1 MSAHSGG
8 AGEAAPRPPPA
19 PPPPPHHHHHHHSR
33 RAGGDMAEPRRCKR
47 RKQANPRRKHVVSYA
62 SAAMRDCDP
71 DDDEEERLQIIEE
84 VDEEEEEEKD
94 EEEDEEEAA
103 AEEEEETNLEGTGG
117 NPGVDKTAEPLG
129 RQDGTVAE
137 CDVPGSGATHR
148 EEMNDHSDAP
158 GAEASLGSQGRDD
171 TDAQEGLVTAGGGEG
186 PGADGLAEF
195 LRRRD
200 TAVIFPE
207 DPDEGPGNRA
217 SPESLLRRPNGART
231 PGAFAALLAC
241 PHCDRGYK
249 RLSSLREHIR
259 YRHERGTG
267 DGGGV
272 VDLHK
277 APRAPQAGEQ
287 GQPPAAGSRKFKCTE
302 CGKAFKYKHHLK
314 EHFRIHSGE
323 KPYECPN
330 CKKRFS
336 HSGSYSS
343 HISSKKCVGSVPV
356 NGRARAPSP
365 PCSPVVGLAAAEHS
379 PPPAECPTAR
389 LRVKEEPAEFAGAD
403 YEGTVGVASHGLSGL
418 APFLNGYASTGVAA
432 AAHALAAARRRDREF
447 GLGGRRG
454 GAGPASDGRETSEGD
469 PASAHGPGKR
479 NGGADGFHCQAKASP
494 VAGALTA
501 DAVKVEGNTATS
513 PKSTQ
518 SSSHDDNEDDC
529 GARSEKKFDA
539 DEEDFLRSIGLEATR
554 RPAIKI
560 KTEEP
565 DLDERSSHVEGAAH
579 HACQYCN
586 EPFPSPIPLHQHER
600 YLCKMND
607 EIKAVLRP
615 SAPQPSSPAQPKK
628 LKLSAGRGLKGCR
641 ATALGDQLAFL
652 KSYCFARNVEPSPEE
667 LIKISLAMSL
677 PRDVLSKWLD
687 KKSNAAGRAQEHCAS
702 SSPSYKLALSPVG
715 RGCSPAGHVGYSREG
730 SPPQHPL
737 GSPMSAR
744 SDSPRGR
751 GALHGPA
758 AGHAKNGQ
766 PNGLFAN
773 GLHHGQD
780 QAQPLDLSVPKLS
793 KVRLRETGFV
803 NFHNSSSVNCKE
815 EPLNL
820 TYMKRSSALK
830 SVKRKSNAKLDSSA
844 SYMTNGSSNNSV
856 DHLHENKSIMN
867 MVTSSYGN
875 GPVFTGFPPL
885 STFSSPP
892 GLIPAL
898 HMGYPGLRPYMG
910 LDQAA
915 LLSHMSPYRGLSD
928 TAALADFHDKRGLQM
943 RHFAHGES
951 PERGEGSPVGSDEV
965 TDSDSGVP
973 TRKRQRRGEC
983 VPGGSFACDLCDKT
997 FHKSSSLLRHKYEH
1011 TGKRPHQCEVC
1022 NKAFKHKHHL
1032 IEHSRLHSGEKPYR
1046 CDRCGKRFS
1055 HSGSYSQHMN
1065 HRYSYCRRGDP
1076 GERSGEP
1083 GAPGGRQGLLGADLG
1098 ALGAEFGATES
1109 QESAEELNE
1118 GEGGCGAEGCAVA
1131 EDRNDEAESEDAR
1144 GAGAVGNEGR
1154 DSAVELNG
1162 ADGDD
1167 TVMEAPPDED
1177 QETKS
1182 GTDGAN
1188 DNDALTCDN

>member
-1 MSAHSGG
+1 
-8 AGEAAPRPPPA
+8 
-19 PPPPPHHHHHHHSR
+19 
-33 RAGGDMAEPRRCKR
+33 MAEPRRCKR
-47 RKQANPRRKHVVSYA
+47 RKQANPRRKHGEWMVSYA

-71 DDDEEERLQIIEE
+71 DDDDEGERLQIIEE
-84 VDEEEEEEKD
+84 VDEEEEEEEKD
-94 EEEDEEEAA
+94 EEEDEEEEAA
-103 AEEEEETNLEGTGG
+103 AAAAEEETNLEGTGG

-129 RQDGTVAE
+129 RQDGMVAE

-148 EEMNDHSDAP
+148 EEMEDHSDAP
-158 GAEASLGSQGRDD
+158 GTEASLGSQGRVDD
-171 TDAQEGLVTAGGGEG
+171 PDAQEGLAAADGGEG
-186 PGADGLAEF
+186 PGEDGLAEF

-207 DPDEGPGNRA
+207 DPDEGPGHRA
-217 SPESLLRRPNGART
+217 SPESLLRRHNGART

-259 YRHERGTG
+259 YRHERAAG
-267 DGGGV
+267 DGGV

-277 APRAPQAGEQ
+277 APPPPPQAGEQ

-356 NGRARAPSP
+356 NGRARAAAAPCRAPSP
-365 PCSPVVGLAAAEHS
+365 PRSPVVGIAAAAAS
-379 PPPAECPTAR
+379 PPSAECPTAH
-389 LRVKEEPAEFAGAD
+389 LRVKEEPAEFAGGD
-403 YEGTVGVASHGLSGL
+403 YEGTVVVASRGLSGL
-418 APFLNGYASTGVAA
+418 APFLNGYASTGGVAA
-432 AAHALAAARRRDREF
+432 AAHALAAARRWDREF
-447 GLGGRRG
+447 GLGGQRG
-454 GAGPASDGRETSEGD
+454 AAGPASDGH
-469 PASAHGPGKR
+469 PAHGPGKR

-494 VAGALTA
+494 VAGALMA
-501 DAVKVEGNTATS
+501 DAVKREATTATS

-518 SSSHDDNEDDC
+518 SSSHDGNEDDC

-554 RPAIKI
+554 RPSVKI

-607 EIKAVLRP
+607 EIKAVLQP

-628 LKLSAGRGLKGCR
+628 LKLSAGKGLKGSR

-687 KKSNAAGRAQEHCAS
+687 KKSNAAGRVQEHCAS
-702 SSPSYKLALSPVG
+702 SSPSYKLALSPVS
-715 RGCSPAGHVGYSREG
+715 RGCSPAGQVGYGREG
-730 SPPQHPL
+730 SPVQHPL
-737 GSPMSAR
+737 GSPMGAR

-751 GALHGPA
+751 GALHGPG

-766 PNGLFAN
+766 PNGVAN
-773 GLHHGQD
+773 GLHHGQE

-793 KVRLRETGFV
+793 KVRLRETGFA
-803 NFHNSSSVNCKE
+803 NFHNSSGVNCKE

-856 DHLHENKSIMN
+856 DHLHENKPIIN

-875 GPVFTGFPPL
+875 GPVFTAFPPL
-885 STFSSPP
+885 NTFSSPP

-915 LLSHMSPYRGLSD
+915 LLSHMSPYRGLAD
-928 TAALADFHDKRGLQM
+928 AAALADFHDKRGLQM

-1011 TGKRPHQCEVC
+1011 TGKRPHQCDVC

-1076 GERSGEP
+1076 GEP
-1083 GAPGGRQGLLGADLG
+1083 GAPGGRQGLSGADLG
-1098 ALGAEFGATES
+1098 ALGAELGATES

-1118 GEGGCGAEGCAVA
+1118 GEDGFGAEGCAVA

-1144 GAGAVGNEGR
+1144 GAGAVGNEER
-1154 DSAVELNG
+1154 DPAVELNG

-1167 TVMEAPPDED
+1167 TVMEAPPGED

-1182 GTDGAN
+1182 GSDGAN
-1188 DNDALTCDN
+1188 DNDALTCDD